1 MTALQQLFAQLVKA
15 IATSANAIFDK
26 SFETKSFDGR
36 PWKTRKRNRRGSLL
50 VDSGA
55 LRRSLK
61 YTINGNTITWTSNLP
76 YAKIHNDGGY
86 IKITPKMRRFFWAKY
101 YECTKRIKRGKK
113 GQVLK
118 ASKIH
123 SEDAEF
129 WKAMALLATRKQG
142 KYIKIPR
149 RRFIGNSREVS
160 QKVQKIMDA
169 FMQKLTD
176 AIARQS
182 KAMAKS

>member
-1 MTALQQLFAQLVKA
+1 MTALQQLFAQLVKT
-15 IATSANAIFDK
+15 IAASANAIFDK

-86 IKITPKMRRFFWAKY
+86 IKITRGISKGAENHRRLHAQTHRRY
-101 YECTKRIKRGKK
+101 CTAGEAAILTVRTG
-113 GQVLK
+113 
-118 ASKIH
+118 
-123 SEDAEF
+123 
-129 WKAMALLATRKQG
+129 LLSGLGAG
-142 KYIKIPR
+142 
-149 RRFIGNSREVS
+149 GVS
-160 QKVQKIMDA
+160 YDVWYVR
-169 FMQKLTD
+169 L
-176 AIARQS
+176 
-182 KAMAKS
+182 

>member
-15 IATSANAIFDK
+15 IATSANAIYDK

-76 YAKIHNDGGY
+76 YAKIHNDGGF

-101 YECTKRIKRGKK
+101 YECTKKIKRGKK

-118 ASKIH
+118 ASKVH

-129 WKAMALLATRKQG
+129 WKAMALLATRKLG
-142 KYIKIPR
+142 AYIKIPR
-149 RRFIGNSREVS
+149 RRFIGNSNEVS
-160 QKVQKIMDA
+160 RKIKQITDA
-169 FMQKLTD
+169 FMKRLDD

-182 KAMAKS
+182 KARARS